1 MLAPDAFE
9 WRRPR
14 PIPRDPKLLPNSLVN
29 HFVKCAKR
37 WVPSEM
43 PKTGL
48 GCGYSA
54 PPVERPVGARHGS
67 KMTRM
72 DSSIDSHLK
81 PGPNLSICMHR
92 GGRANASPLPPCFSG
107 GMGGA
112 VAPPANPMF
121 TLILSGF
128 AISQKFVC
136 VHVSGSS
143 VFGPTCIQNA
153 EAQKADLQHRCNAL
167 EHPKHTLS

>member
-1 MLAPDAFE
+1 MAVKVHKSNPSSLQLRSDNHRPFISSWVRLQPLTCSFTGADHPLFDVHPISVLAPDAFE

-54 PPVERPVGARHGS
+54 PLVERPVGARHGN
-67 KMTRM
+67 KRTRV
-72 DSSIDSHLK
+72 DSSQDSRLN
-81 PGPNLSICMHR
+81 PGPIINLHAP
-92 GGRANASPLPPCFSG
+92 GRKG
-107 GMGGA
+107 
-112 VAPPANPMF
+112 
-121 TLILSGF
+121 
-128 AISQKFVC
+128 
-136 VHVSGSS
+136 
-143 VFGPTCIQNA
+143 
-153 EAQKADLQHRCNAL
+153 
-167 EHPKHTLS
+167 